1 MKEPSTS
8 REDPTIMKNTLL
20 SLDKTE
26 SQHEHKND
34 ETNATNV
41 LLLFIRY

>member
-8 REDPTIMKNTLL
+8 REDPMMKNTILL
-20 SLDKTE
+20 LDKTE

-34 ETNATNV
+34 KTNTSNV
-41 LLLFIRY
+41 LI